1 MGRTTNPLAKEEP
14 VHWSQFLIRI
24 FLSGALIVATTELA
38 KRSTMAGALLIS
50 LPLASIATLIWL
62 HIDGQETEQLALFSK
77 AVLWLVIPS
86 MVFFLSLPILLN
98 RGVDFWP
105 SLMCSVTL
113 TAVCYASCLWLIS
126 NTFGT
131 S

>member
-1 MGRTTNPLAKEEP
+1 MGTTTNPLTKEVP
-14 VHWSQFLIRI
+14 VHWYQFLIRI
-24 FLSGALIVATTELA
+24 FLSGALIVAASELA

-77 AVLWLVIPS
+77 EVLWLVIPS
-86 MVFFLSLPILLN
+86 MVFFISLPILLN

-105 SLMCSVTL
+105 SLMFSVTL
-113 TAVCYASCLWLIS
+113 TAMCYASCLWLIS
-126 NTFGT
+126 NTIGT

>member
-1 MGRTTNPLAKEEP
+1 MGRTTNPLAKQEP

-24 FLSGALIVATTELA
+24 FLSGALIVAATELA

-77 AVLWLVIPS
+77 EVLWLVIPS

-98 RGVDFWP
+98 RGVEFWP

-113 TAVCYASCLWLIS
+113 TAACYASCLWLIS
-126 NTFGT
+126 KTFGT

>member
-14 VHWSQFLIRI
+14 VHWYQFLIRI
-24 FLSGALIVATTELA
+24 FLSGALIVAATELA

-77 AVLWLVIPS
+77 EVLWLVIPS

-98 RGVDFWP
+98 RGVEFWP

-126 NTFGT
+126 KTFGT

>member
-1 MGRTTNPLAKEEP
+1 MGRTTNPLAKDEP

-24 FLSGALIVATTELA
+24 FLSGALIVAATELA

-77 AVLWLVIPS
+77 EVLWLVIPS

-98 RGVDFWP
+98 RGVEFWP

-126 NTFGT
+126 KTFGT

>member
-1 MGRTTNPLAKEEP
+1 MGRTTNPLTKEGI
-14 VHWSQFLIRI
+14 VHWYQFLIRI
-24 FLSGALIVATTELA
+24 FLSGALIVAASELA

-77 AVLWLVIPS
+77 EVLWLVIPS
-86 MVFFLSLPILLN
+86 MVFFISLPILLN

-105 SLMCSVTL
+105 SLMFSVTL

-126 NTFGT
+126 NTIGT
-131 S
+131 P

>member
-1 MGRTTNPLAKEEP
+1 MY
-14 VHWSQFLIRI
+14 WYQFLIRI
-24 FLSGALIVATTELA
+24 LLSGALIVAATELA
-38 KRSTMAGALLIS
+38 KRSTIAGALLIS

-77 AVLWLVIPS
+77 EVLWLVIPS

-98 RGVDFWP
+98 RGVEFWP
-105 SLMCSVTL
+105 SLMCSLAL
-113 TAVCYASCLWLIS
+113 TSVCYASCLWLIS

>member
-24 FLSGALIVATTELA
+24 FLSGALIVAATELA

-77 AVLWLVIPS
+77 EVLWLVIPS

-98 RGVDFWP
+98 RGVEFWP

-126 NTFGT
+126 KTFGT

>member
-1 MGRTTNPLAKEEP
+1 MA
-14 VHWSQFLIRI
+14 
-24 FLSGALIVATTELA
+24 ATELA

-77 AVLWLVIPS
+77 EVLWLVIPS

-98 RGVDFWP
+98 RGVEFWP